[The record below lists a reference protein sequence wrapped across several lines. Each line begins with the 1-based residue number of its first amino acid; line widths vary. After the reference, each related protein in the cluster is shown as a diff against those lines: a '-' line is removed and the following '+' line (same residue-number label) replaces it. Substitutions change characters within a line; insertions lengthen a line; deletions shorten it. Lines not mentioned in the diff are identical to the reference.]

1 MTFGEIDNTPTPES
15 QDETARR
22 KGVQVSR
29 SRRRRGGRVTTVQP
43 QRTVNTGATQTSAGN
58 SVRARG
64 GSSIFAN
71 LGR

>member
-1 MTFGEIDNTPTPES
+1 MFGEVDTSPTPES
-15 QDETARR
+15 TDETARR
-22 KGVQVSR
+22 KGIEVSR

-43 QRTVNTGATQTSAGN
+43 ERTSNSGATQVSAGN

-64 GSSIFAN
+64 PSSIFAS